1 MLKVLIVTYY
11 CTNNYGSFLQAW
23 SLGKFFE
30 SRNCLVTYWGSEFL
44 EAQNII
50 NEKNEYR
57 VERDRLLKNAREEFE
72 VDYIC
77 NDKYDLVVVGSDV
90 IWASTKIKEFWGR
103 NLKGEKYISYAAS
116 MWGMADSVNIPLKIR
131 KAIEK
136 IRLLSE
142 YKQLKKFSGIS
153 VRDSRTENA
162 IRAIVG
168 KKPEVVR
175 VLDPTFLM
183 EDIPNIKRVIEEKYV
198 LVYSYALVGEDINPV
213 IEYARKHEC
222 KICLIGYR
230 AVWADYNLAVSPC
243 ELLALFRDAE
253 VVFTTTFHGTALSI
267 INHCNFVTYNSNK
280 ARQLLEEIGLD
291 ARMVDSDNALDVI
304 EKKIDYS
311 KVDSLIES
319 KRKKSIE
326 YLEKFIT
333 LG

>member
-44 EAQNII
+44 ESQNVI
-50 NEKNEYR
+50 NVKNKYR
-57 VERDRLLKNAREEFE
+57 VERDRLLKSAREQFE
-72 VDYIC
+72 IDYIC
-77 NDKYDLVVVGSDV
+77 NDVYDLIVVGSDV
-90 IWASTKIKEFWGR
+90 VWASTKIKEFWGR
-103 NLKGEKYISYAAS
+103 NLKGKKYISYAAS
-116 MWGMADSVNIPLKIR
+116 MWGMADSANIPLKIR
-131 KAIEK
+131 KIAEK
-136 IRLLSE
+136 FRLLSE

-153 VRDSRTENA
+153 VRDSRTEDA
-162 IRAIVG
+162 IRSLVG
-168 KKPEVVR
+168 KSPEVVR

-183 EDIPNIKRVIEEKYV
+183 DDIPNVKRLIPERYV

-213 IEYARKHEC
+213 IEYARIHKF
-222 KICLIGYR
+222 KICVIGYR
-230 AVWADYNLAVSPC
+230 SVWADYNPAVSPV

-253 VVFTTTFHGTALSI
+253 AVFTTTFHGTALSI

-280 ARQLLEEIGLD
+280 ARQLLEEFELEN
-291 ARMVDSDNALDVI
+291 RMVDSDNALEEI

-311 KVDSLIES
+311 RVDSLINS
-319 KRKKSIE
+319 KRKKSTD